1 VDAFLFSLVACFAAG
16 WGERSQLLVAL
27 VAARRGRPGAALLGF
42 AAAAAAICAIAATG
56 AALLQGELT
65 ATAEAL
71 MIALAFAFAGVMGL
85 FAPPPPGRAARF
97 RGGAFLT
104 AALFGFAFL
113 SGGRAQ
119 LLVFA
124 FALRAEIPAAAALGG
139 AAGMVLA
146 AAPAAMFG
154 KAFLAAN
161 LRPVRLG
168 LAALF
173 LIAAA
178 WVLLATL

>member
-27 VAARRGRPGAALLGF
+27 VAARRSRPGAALLGF

-71 MIALAFAFAGVMGL
+71 MIALAFAFAGVLGL

-124 FALRAEIPAAAALGG
+124 FALHGEGPAAAAAGGILGM
-139 AAGMVLA
+139 ALA
-146 AAPAAMFG
+146 AAPAAALG
-154 KAFLAAN
+154 KEFLAAR
-161 LRPVRLG
+161 LRWLRLG
-168 LAALF
+168 IAALF
-173 LIAAA
+173 LLAAGA
-178 WVLLATL
+178 VLLATL